1 MSTYLAGHGALAGYE
16 AARWRVD
23 STVSIYLVPCPGCA
37 FEPFSIGNLCAK
49 RFLQVLHVLQ
59 STLYPH
65 RLQQPLFKYLHSEF
79 FRNPKT
85 TQYPGVILGPN
96 PPPLLPSLH
105 PHHASILLDRSFPP
119 PLKIHP
125 PTTPLSP
132 SSYPPQPTR
141 LKIGTHLPPL
151 TRFVQPTSQPPKDQ
165 ARTGLGSAFR
175 PLVARVSPC
184 FQERVCLGAVRN
196 QWVGWEGGGMSVWVG
211 ILVSPAKIVHGWEGI
226 SCGRRS
232 RGWAVRRTYTPQSV
246 VRLGCV
252 RRMAIITWKLG
263 VASAASVVGVVGQS
277 CGLSV
282 MRCMCAID

>member
-96 PPPLLPSLH
+96 PPPLP
-105 PHHASILLDRSFPP
+105 
-119 PLKIHP
+119 
-125 PTTPLSP
+125 PLSP
-132 SSYPPQPTR
+132 STPRKHPT
-141 LKIGTHLPPL
+141 
-151 TRFVQPTSQPPKDQ
+151 
-165 ARTGLGSAFR
+165 R
-175 PLVARVSPC
+175 PLVPPTTKNPPTYHSSIPFQLPAPTHQAKDRHPPSALNSIRPAHESAPKRPSAHRLRLRLPTTRCSGVALLSGTGLPWRGAQSMGGLGGRRHVGVGGHPGQPC
-184 FQERVCLGAVRN
+184 ENCPQVGRYKLWAAIS
-196 QWVGWEGGGMSVWVG
+196 WVGGASY
-211 ILVSPAKIVHGWEGI
+211 IHSPV
-226 SCGRRS
+226 CR
-232 RGWAVRRTYTPQSV
+232 
-246 VRLGCV
+246 
-252 RRMAIITWKLG
+252 
-263 VASAASVVGVVGQS
+263 
-277 CGLSV
+277 
-282 MRCMCAID
+282 